1 MVGNLGA
8 AKSQMKMGGSIRHCL
23 AAYGAVYL
31 ILASQP
37 AARAQALSAGEAEAQ
52 KTEERI
58 ASVRRDA
65 LHRYGD
71 ALSELQ
77 AAFQKAADLEGALAV
92 RAERQRVGQ
101 DGTLGEDALVTEPK
115 ALRALQSQTLTKMQE
130 LVAQLVQDAL
140 PKLIEHK
147 KALTVAGKLDD
158 AIAVRGA
165 IERLQNANVPVTP
178 PLAGAVVTADTLL
191 LAYAGDRGRADKT
204 YKGQRFTVRG
214 VLGGFRL
221 DPANPKQFLLYL
233 GGSGSSGATSW
244 VQCGFSTGEYRF
256 REEKQF
262 NNTILVITP
271 SGNEAGAVRVQKG
284 QAMDVRGM
292 CEGWDEVV
300 RLGRCELGR

>member
-1 MVGNLGA
+1 MNAFFRLHITA
-8 AKSQMKMGGSIRHCL
+8 CCIAWL
-23 AAYGAVYL
+23 AIVPSAF
-31 ILASQP
+31 
-37 AARAQALSAGEAEAQ
+37 AQALSAGEAEAQ

-65 LHRYGD
+65 LHRYED

-92 RAERQRVGQ
+92 RAERQRVTQ
-101 DGTLGEDALVTEPK
+101 DGTLAEDALVSEPK
-115 ALRALQSQTLTKMQE
+115 VLRTLQSQTLAKMQE
-130 LVAQLVQDAL
+130 LIAQLVQDAL

-147 KALTVAGKLDD
+147 KSLTVAGKLDE
-158 AIAVRGA
+158 AVAVRAA

-178 PLAGAVVTADTLL
+178 PLSGSVVTSDTLL

-204 YKGQRFTVRG
+204 YKGQRFTLRG

-233 GGSGSSGATSW
+233 GGSGSSGANAW
-244 VQCGFSTGEYRF
+244 VQCAFSTAEYRF

-271 SGNEAGAVRVQKG
+271 SGNEAGGLRVQKG
-284 QAMDVRGM
+284 QAMDVRGL
-292 CEGWDEVV
+292 CEGWDEMV
-300 RLGRCELGR
+300 RLGRCEIAR